1 MAFGAGPHMCVGM
14 NLAKLE
20 MRALFTALARKVKRF
35 RVEKEARMLHN
46 ILRGFSNLIVSV
58 E

>member
-20 MRALFTALARKVKRF
+20 MQALCTALARRVRRF
-35 RVEKEARMLHN
+35 RIEEKERMLHN
-46 ILRGFSNLIVSV
+46 ILRGFSRLIVTV

>member
-1 MAFGAGPHMCVGM
+1 MCVGM

-20 MRALFTALARKVKRF
+20 MRALFTALARRVKRF
-35 RVEKEARMLHN
+35 RIAEEERMLN
-46 ILRGFSNLIVSV
+46 NVLRGFGKLIVTI

>member
-1 MAFGAGPHMCVGM
+1 M

-20 MRALFTALARKVKRF
+20 MRSLFMALAQKVKRF
-35 RVEKEARMLHN
+35 RIEAEGRVMN
-46 ILRGFSNLIVSV
+46 NVLRGFGKLIVTV